1 MKSNP
6 MKLLSLGLAAIPLTA
21 TIANAAITYDLRASA
36 SAGSGI
42 NAPTDG
48 GKSVNLSVGAAGT
61 VTLQVWAQITSAT
74 AGNGIW
80 GVSSVQGSIISAST
94 NGGVTGAL
102 GVATP
107 VAPFGDSVPQAGR
120 TGVDISTVADSITDL
135 GMSGTSASTNFIKLS
150 KSTVSAG
157 TSVGGV
163 FFATN
168 VDSPVISTN
177 QAVTNSNGS
186 GFEFLLGTVTFT
198 ISNYQTGS
206 SSLNWVIPGFTTALN
221 KGTRATWTDANNAAS
236 TGNIQATSMFVN
248 TPVVFTV
255 GVPEPTSFAM
265 LMMGSLGLVGFRR
278 PSFRRS
284 A

>member
-1 MKSNP
+1 
-6 MKLLSLGLAAIPLTA
+6 MKLLSLGLLAIPLTA
-21 TIANAAITYDLRASA
+21 SIANAAITYDLRATA
-36 SAGSGI
+36 STGEGV
-42 NAPTDG
+42 NAPTNG

-61 VTLQVWAQITSAT
+61 VTLQVWAQVTSAT

-80 GVSSVQGSIISAST
+80 GVSSSLGSVISSST

-102 GVATP
+102 SVATP
-107 VAPFGDSVPQAGR
+107 TAPFGDSAPSAGR
-120 TGVDISTVADSITDL
+120 TGVDISTVADLITDV
-135 GMSGTSASTNFIKLS
+135 GMNGTSTSTNFIKLS
-150 KSTVSAG
+150 KAAASSG
-157 TSVGGV
+157 TAVGGV

-168 VDSPVISTN
+168 TNSPVISTN
-177 QAVTNSNGS
+177 QAVTNSSGS

-206 SSLNWVIPGFTTALN
+206 SSLNWVIPAFTSATA
-221 KGTRATWTDANNAAS
+221 KGSRATWTDASNTVS
-236 TGNIQATSMFVN
+236 TGNLQATSMFVN
-248 TPVVFTV
+248 APVVFTV

>member
-1 MKSNP
+1 MKSNS

-21 TIANAAITYDLRASA
+21 SIANAAITYDLRASA
-36 SAGSGI
+36 STGEGV
-42 NAPTDG
+42 NAPTNG

-74 AGNGIW
+74 AGNSIW
-80 GVSSVQGSIISAST
+80 GVSSSLGSIISSST
-94 NGGVTGAL
+94 NGGVTGSL
-102 GVATP
+102 SVATP
-107 VAPFGDSVPQAGR
+107 TAPFGDSLPVGGR
-120 TGVDISTVADSITDL
+120 VGVDISTVADSITDV
-135 GMSGTSASTNFIKLS
+135 GMNGTVASTNFIKLS
-150 KSTVSAG
+150 KAAASSG
-157 TSVGGV
+157 TAVGGV

-198 ISNYQTGS
+198 ISNYQAGS
-206 SSLNWVIPGFTTALN
+206 SSLNWVIPAFTVGSS
-221 KGTRATWTDANNAAS
+221 KGTRATWTDANNLAS
-236 TGNIQATSMFVN
+236 TGNGQATAMFVN